1 MNCATRNS
9 FVYALFTL
17 LAASLV
23 AAQTTAPS
31 DQSSSGQTSLGD
43 YARKMH
49 KDPSAKV
56 QPKVFD
62 NDNLPTNDK
71 LSIVGEATTASNANG
86 SDSSSTEGGAKPPNP
101 ADAKDS
107 NAAKPAAS
115 PEDQQVKKQAEWKSW
130 QDKLASQKNAIDL
143 ASREL
148 DVAQKEYQLRAAAMY
163 GDVGNRLRNSAQW
176 DKQDADYKQQIA
188 DKQKAVED
196 AKQKLEDMEEAA
208 RKAGVPAA
216 MREP

>member
-130 QDKLASQKNAIDL
+130 QDKLASQKRHRSCFPRTGRGAEGIPT
-143 ASREL
+143 ASGGNVWGRGESA
-148 DVAQKEYQLRAAAMY
+148 AQFSS
-163 GDVGNRLRNSAQW
+163 VG
-176 DKQDADYKQQIA
+176 
-188 DKQKAVED
+188 
-196 AKQKLEDMEEAA
+196 
-208 RKAGVPAA
+208 
-216 MREP
+216 